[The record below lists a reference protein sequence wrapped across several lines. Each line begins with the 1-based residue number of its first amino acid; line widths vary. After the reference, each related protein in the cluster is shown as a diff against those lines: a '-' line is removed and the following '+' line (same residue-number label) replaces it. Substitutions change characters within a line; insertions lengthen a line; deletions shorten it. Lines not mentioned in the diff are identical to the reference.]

1 MLGQLE
7 KGISMPKFHYV
18 EASIHLNDAPDVL
31 YFRHAIVTARTECEA
46 YSVGMNKQL
55 GRSHERWLNNYV
67 IPIGGEAAMEDWP
80 ALSGPSAPS
89 RDELEV
95 LVRDWA
101 LRRLTLAWDECD
113 SGRVNADAEEAC
125 IAAGVRLADFAAC
138 LGGARVEALV
148 RDVEQE
154 FSKHCAPVV
163 WASFSARII
172 PDSQE
177 GRYPCPSCPV
187 DQYRA
192 PFLTDQERSHSMTDV
207 QPRAD
212 IDNPDTT
219 RKSDIQS
226 ELGQPLRGG
235 DSRLRNEELE
245 ALVTHWAEQRLR
257 VVASYYANSD
267 APRGEDDEECPEA
280 CVRVEQL
287 AEWLGIERV
296 EELVQAA
303 KRSWA
308 RKMAPDVWNVIGL
321 CRLPGVL

>member
-1 MLGQLE
+1 
-7 KGISMPKFHYV
+7 MPKFHYV

-177 GRYPCPSCPV
+177 GRYPCPLCPV

-192 PFLTDQERSHSMTDV
+192 PFLTDQGRSHSMTDV

-235 DSRLRNEELE
+235 DSRLRNEESSPRTMRIR
-245 ALVTHWAEQRLR
+245 THHVAKTTKSVPRL
-257 VVASYYANSD
+257 
-267 APRGEDDEECPEA
+267 A
-280 CVRVEQL
+280 CGSSS
-287 AEWLGIERV
+287 WLSGWV
-296 EELVQAA
+296 
-303 KRSWA
+303 
-308 RKMAPDVWNVIGL
+308 
-321 CRLPGVL
+321 

>member
-1 MLGQLE
+1 M
-7 KGISMPKFHYV
+7 
-18 EASIHLNDAPDVL
+18 
-31 YFRHAIVTARTECEA
+31 
-46 YSVGMNKQL
+46 
-55 GRSHERWLNNYV
+55 
-67 IPIGGEAAMEDWP
+67 
-80 ALSGPSAPS
+80 
-89 RDELEV
+89 
-95 LVRDWA
+95 RDWA
-101 LRRLTLAWDECD
+101 LRRLTLAWDECH

-138 LGGARVEALV
+138 LGGAHVEALV

-154 FSKHCAPVV
+154 FSKRCAPVV

-177 GRYPCPSCPV
+177 GRYPRPLCPV

-192 PFLTDQERSHSMTDV
+192 PFLTDQGRSHSMTDV

-245 ALVTHWAEQRLR
+245 ALVTHWAKQRLR
-257 VVASYYANSD
+257 DVASYYANSD
-267 APRGEDDEECPEA
+267 APRGEHDEECPEA

>member
-1 MLGQLE
+1 
-7 KGISMPKFHYV
+7 MPNFYYV
-18 EASIHLNDAPDVL
+18 EACVRLNDTPDMP
-31 YFRHAIVTARTECEA
+31 YFRHTIVTARTESEA
-46 YSVGMNKQL
+46 YSVGTTKEL
-55 GRSHERWLNNYV
+55 DRSHERVLNTYV
-67 IPIGGEAAMEDWP
+67 IPIGGEATTEDWP
-80 ALSGPSAPS
+80 TLSGLHAASQ
-89 RDELEV
+89 DELEV

-101 LRRLTLAWDECD
+101 LRRLKLAWDEYH
-113 SGRVNADAEEAC
+113 SGRVNLYAEEGC
-125 IAAGVRLADFAAC
+125 IAAGRRLADLGAC

-154 FSKHCAPVV
+154 FSKHCVPVV
-163 WASFSARII
+163 WAAFSVRII
-172 PDSQE
+172 PDSPE
-177 GRYPCPSCPV
+177 GRYPRPACPV

-192 PFLTDQERSHSMTDV
+192 PFLTDQGRPHSTTDV

-226 ELGQPLRGG
+226 EHGQPPRGG

-245 ALVTHWAEQRLR
+245 ALVTHWVKERLR
-257 VVASYYANSD
+257 DVASYYANSD
-267 APRGEDDEECPEA
+267 APRGEDDEECPQA

-296 EELVQAA
+296 EELVQDVE
-303 KRSWA
+303 RSWA